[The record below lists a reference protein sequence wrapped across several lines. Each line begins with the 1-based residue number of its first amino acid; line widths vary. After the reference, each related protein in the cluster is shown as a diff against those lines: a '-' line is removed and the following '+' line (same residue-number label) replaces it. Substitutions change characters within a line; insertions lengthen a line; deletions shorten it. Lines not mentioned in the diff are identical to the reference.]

1 MICFRQSRL
10 KLIAVTA
17 LFAAWTIAFAFMAFV
32 SAYLNGLWPYVG
44 LTTLIPLA
52 AAFGVATFMTA
63 MGLAT
68 PATLTLDGE
77 TLVFKTWRA
86 EQRIAWT
93 NVEEFT
99 ILSPESRLRSPGV
112 RLKQGARRIVSFGRY
127 WEKEPAAIVEQLDN
141 ALIERD
147 LQPGT

>member
-10 KLIAVTA
+10 KLFAVTA

-44 LTTLIPLA
+44 LSALVPLA

-68 PATLTLDGE
+68 PATLTLGGE
-77 TLVFKTWRA
+77 TLVFKTWRRS
-86 EQRIAWT
+86 EEIALADIADFVVIPPT
-93 NVEEFT
+93 AA
-99 ILSPESRLRSPGV
+99 LRSPACEKKTGP
-112 RLKQGARRIVSFGRY
+112 RKFVSFGRW
-127 WEKEPAAIVEQLDN
+127 WEKTPEEMVAALK
-141 ALIERD
+141 ERVASAP
-147 LQPGT
+147 LPE

>member
-32 SAYLNGLWPYVG
+32 TAYLNGLWPYVG
-44 LTTLIPLA
+44 LTSLIPLA

-63 MGLAT
+63 MGLTT

-77 TLVFKTWRA
+77 TLVFKTWRRS
-86 EQRIAWT
+86 EEIALADIADFVVIPPT
-93 NVEEFT
+93 AA
-99 ILSPESRLRSPGV
+99 LRSPACEKKTGP
-112 RLKQGARRIVSFGRY
+112 RKFVSFGRW
-127 WEKEPAAIVEQLDN
+127 WEKTPEEMVAVLKERVEASVPL
-141 ALIERD
+141 
-147 LQPGT
+147 PK